1 MSRQMN
7 QLITVGFKKWCYNIS
22 RFNQYGLW
30 RDDLL
35 IEDADVTEALRRLPQ
50 EIKDQRNFRMVRAIQ
65 LDANKRILPEEEWT
79 KYEEDVH
86 YLKPYVDEVVKE
98 REEREAWEAS

>member
-1 MSRQMN
+1 MSRRMN

-50 EIKDQRNFRMVRAIQ
+50 ELKDQRNFRIVRAIQ

-98 REEREAWEAS
+98 RKEREAWEAS